1 VMSSHNAEHQV
12 FNAPSSINRVPRG
25 KSRGVNVKES
35 GRRYREVI
43 VECASYAR
51 HLPKGERL
59 RAYRNCLKAKLRTIE
74 AV

>member
-1 VMSSHNAEHQV
+1 M
-12 FNAPSSINRVPRG
+12 PSSFYNLVVINHVPRKKG
-25 KSRGVNVKES
+25 VGSRES
-35 GRRYREVI
+35 GRRYREII

-59 RAYRNCLKAKLRTIE
+59 RAYRECLKQRLKAIE

>member
-1 VMSSHNAEHQV
+1 MSSHNAKTAGFYKLV
-12 FNAPSSINRVPRG
+12 VINHVPR
-25 KSRGVNVKES
+25 KKGVDTRES

-59 RAYRNCLKAKLRTIE
+59 RAYRNCLKQRLKAIE